1 MHTPCLRSYLFAQRS
16 ALSVVGVSP
25 WGDFLSGSLLAAE
38 HVVVHIDGLSGY
50 RYNYCQY
57 NHHRYHNLFT
67 FCEGSIPRYFIC
79 YPLFYDAKIRLF
91 AHTGKSFPLFC
102 SFSAF
107 SLSYIKNAGVERG
120 RI

>member
-50 RYNYCQY
+50 CYNYCQY

-67 FCEGSIPRYFIC
+67 FVRAQSLVTSSVILCFTMQRYGC
-79 YPLFYDAKIRLF
+79 LRTRANLFP
-91 AHTGKSFPLFC
+91 SFVHFLRFPC
-102 SFSAF
+102 PISRMQ
-107 SLSYIKNAGVERG
+107 E
-120 RI
+120 